1 MDKIHVDRTNFKMWK
16 EKHSREEKKIARSLS
31 AKLGPNTYRPI
42 VAGTFESQAADKSR
56 VGMF

>member
-1 MDKIHVDRTNFKMWK
+1 MWK